1 MKAKTSS
8 KAAHKAEGAL
18 DTMREHPG
26 YLMMR
31 SVSRFESVRGA
42 MVALQKAW
50 RPSVHRYLHTLAA
63 RHSRFFNA
71 VDSAAIASGV
81 DRDGFAF
88 GLTLPADTVA
98 QLMQFARTHRCFV
111 DRNPELGFMPG
122 EVEQARA
129 KLGRNFLLAQYFNLR
144 DEAPLIAELARDP
157 VLLSIAARYLE
168 SPPTLVG
175 VNLFWSYPATVSA
188 EQHSYAAQMFHYDL
202 DDFKFL
208 KFFFYLTDVD
218 ETSGPHVIVRAS
230 HRSKRH
236 SSFAERLKVRRYSD
250 DEIRATYGAENI
262 VTIMGPAGTGF
273 AEDTL
278 CIHKGQSPVTRERLI
293 LQFQYAF
300 NDWGIQHD
308 DRDPSRLKM
317 I

>member
-1 MKAKTSS
+1 MKTKTSS
-8 KAAHKAEGAL
+8 KTPRLGSTAWRTL
-18 DTMREHPG
+18 REYPG

-31 SVSRFESVRGA
+31 SVSRFEAVRGA
-42 MVALQKAW
+42 VVAVQKAL
-50 RPSVHRYLHTLAA
+50 RPSVDRYLQTLAA
-63 RHSRFFNA
+63 QRSRFFGA

-88 GLTLPADTVA
+88 GLRLPADTVA
-98 QLMQFARTHRCFV
+98 ELMKFAQTHRCFV
-111 DRNPELGFMPG
+111 DRNPELGFMPA

-129 KLGRNFLLAQYFNLR
+129 KLGRNFLLSQYFNLR
-144 DEAPLIAELARDP
+144 GEAALIEELSRDP
-157 VLLSIAARYLE
+157 VLLAVAARYLE

-175 VNLFWSYPATVSA
+175 VNLFWSYPASLSA
-188 EQHSYAAQMFHYDL
+188 EQHSHAAQMFHYDL

-230 HRSKRH
+230 HRYKRH
-236 SSFAERLKVRRYSD
+236 ATFVDRLKVRRYSD
-250 DEIRATYGAENI
+250 EEIRATYGPENV

-278 CIHKGQSPVTRERLI
+278 CIHKGQSPVARERLI

-300 NDWGIQHD
+300 NDWRIQQD

>member
-1 MKAKTSS
+1 
-8 KAAHKAEGAL
+8 
-18 DTMREHPG
+18 MREHPG

-50 RPSVHRYLHTLAA
+50 RPSVHRYLRTLAPH
-63 RHSRFFNA
+63 HSRFFNS

-98 QLMQFARTHRCFV
+98 QLMNFARTHRCFV
-111 DRNPELGFMPG
+111 DRNPELGFMPT

-157 VLLSIAARYLE
+157 VLLSIAARYLQ
-168 SPPTLVG
+168 SPPTLAG
-175 VNLFWSYPATVSA
+175 VNLFWSYPASVS
-188 EQHSYAAQMFHYDL
+188 EDQRSYAAQKFHYDL

-208 KFFFYLTDVD
+208 KFFLLPHRRRR
-218 ETSGPHVIVRAS
+218 ELESHVIVRAS

-236 SSFAERLKVRRYSD
+236 SSLADRLKVRRYSD
-250 DEIRATYGAENI
+250 EEISSTYGAENI

-278 CIHKGQSPVTRERLI
+278 CIHKGQSASRARTAHPAVSVRL
-293 LQFQYAF
+293 Q
-300 NDWGIQHD
+300 
-308 DRDPSRLKM
+308 RLGHSAR
-317 I
+317 